1 MKSWCVTSVDFNVY
15 LDLLQ
20 QTQSFVGYIVSAEN
34 SRCPLSVVL
43 ALIGEAVLRFDQ
55 FDVLVDALLIRQVL
69 ALSFQV
75 VVVCLVVHG
84 LTKGVR

>member
-1 MKSWCVTSVDFNVY
+1 
-15 LDLLQ
+15 
-20 QTQSFVGYIVSAEN
+20 
-34 SRCPLSVVL
+34 
-43 ALIGEAVLRFDQ
+43 
-55 FDVLVDALLIRQVL
+55 VLVDALLIRQVL